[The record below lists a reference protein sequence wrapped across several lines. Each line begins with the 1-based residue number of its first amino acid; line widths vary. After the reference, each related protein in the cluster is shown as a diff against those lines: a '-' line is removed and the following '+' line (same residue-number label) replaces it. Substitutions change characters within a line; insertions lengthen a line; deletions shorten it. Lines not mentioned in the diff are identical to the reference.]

1 VSGKDSRRRY
11 INGMARREPAFRLR
25 GTAGLFFPRRRIMAH
40 ALKAHSSR
48 IGHSSKPARDLLA
61 YPKWLTKAVIYA
73 GTEVGSAS
81 IDERHEPASFWR
93 LRLEPN
99 KSDRTPKRRTLASP
113 LPLPGRFYF
122 GNRQLPFG
130 LAPST
135 SRAFVFWLP
144 SEIDIS
150 DLHLIACSR
159 LPRNLHD
166 HPLLIDA
173 IRSVAEGLTLPSA
186 TLLYSPRF
194 TLASHLRAISQKL
207 QVPLLSL
214 SSIPSRAN
222 EAWFRNN
229 AKQSRSPLGPKL
241 FFCCPLEG
249 NLADNIL
256 AELPADS
263 PLAVIADQFTN
274 ASAVPESLIDWLA
287 VHIAHRVNVIS
298 LRPGGNLEAAVSDCL
313 SGANHNPLRVR
324 ILNAPQF
331 TPSGLVD
338 QLVQAGATRW
348 TIAPPPSSVSSRGSF
363 RPEQNE
369 TASSSPL
376 ICDSQPLGDFLF
388 HWTRA
393 AELNRQG
400 AADQYLT
407 KLLAASQRARISIQE
422 FVFNDSPQDRLERLL
437 KTLLQIL
444 AEMRL
449 RASGRWTRDHRPVVS
464 LTAQPLANW
473 PEFRSFRAHLGRW
486 DFEPCGLGL
495 SREVILHLGG
505 RPVIY
510 GDELTYREL
519 AGGEQTYFQLNCSR
533 GPHRLIDWTTERE
546 WRVPDDIDLRL
557 FGVQD
562 AFVFVPN
569 RKAAETAARFSR
581 WPVYS
586 LDGKTPL
593 L

>member
-1 VSGKDSRRRY
+1 
-11 INGMARREPAFRLR
+11 
-25 GTAGLFFPRRRIMAH
+25 MAH
-40 ALKAHSSR
+40 AVKAHLSR
-48 IGHSSKPARDLLA
+48 ISHSSKPARDSLA
-61 YPKWLTKAVIYA
+61 YPRWLTKAVIYS
-73 GTEVGSAS
+73 GPEDGMAS
-81 IDERHEPASFWR
+81 NDERHEPSSFWR
-93 LRLEPN
+93 LRLGPN
-99 KSDRTPKRRTLASP
+99 KSNLTPNGRRLASP

-130 LAPST
+130 IAPST
-135 SRAFVFWLP
+135 LRALVFWVP
-144 SEIDIS
+144 SEIDLS
-150 DLHLIACSR
+150 DLHLLACSR

-173 IRSVAEGLTLPSA
+173 IRSVAEGLTLTPA

-194 TLASHLRAISQKL
+194 TLASHLRAISQKFEI
-207 QVPLLSL
+207 PLLRL

-222 EAWFRNN
+222 EAWFRDK
-229 AKQSRSPLGPKL
+229 AKQSRRLRSPEL
-241 FFCCPLEG
+241 FFYCPLEL
-249 NLADNIL
+249 NLADNIP

-287 VHIAHRVNVIS
+287 VHIAHRVNIIS

-313 SGANHNPLRVR
+313 RGANHNPLRVR
-324 ILNAPQF
+324 VLNAPQF
-331 TPSGLVD
+331 TPSWLVD

-348 TIAPPPSSVSSRGSF
+348 TIASPPSSVSIGGSF

-369 TASSSPL
+369 TANSSSL
-376 ICDSQPLGDFLF
+376 ICNSPPQGDFLF

-393 AELNRQG
+393 AELNRQET
-400 AADQYLT
+400 ADQCLT
-407 KLLAASQRARISIQE
+407 KLLAGAQSSRIGIPE
-422 FVFNDSPQDRLERLL
+422 FVRGDSLQDRLARLM

-464 LTAQPLANW
+464 LTAQPLADW
-473 PEFRSFRAHLGRW
+473 PEFRSFRSHLGRW

-505 RPVIY
+505 RPVVY
-510 GDELTYREL
+510 GDELTYSEL
-519 AGGEQTYFQLNCSR
+519 AAGEQTYFQLNCSR
-533 GPHRLIDWTTERE
+533 GPNRWIDWTIERE

-557 FGVQD
+557 FGVND

-569 RKAAETAARFSR
+569 RKAANAAARFSR

-586 LDGKTPL
+586 LDGQTPL